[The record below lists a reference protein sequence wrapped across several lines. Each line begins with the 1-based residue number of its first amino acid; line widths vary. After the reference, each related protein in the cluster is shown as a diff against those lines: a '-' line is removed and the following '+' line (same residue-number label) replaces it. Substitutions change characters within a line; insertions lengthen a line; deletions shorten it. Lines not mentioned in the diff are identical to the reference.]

1 MTPGDEVVEV
11 TGTLKLL
18 ERPRKGDEHIP
29 WREASYWC
37 DLMKRMGFYRYRTAW
52 NKHVISGSLAGSMRK
67 EIYDLR
73 RRKKLR
79 ELFPTG
85 KVEHTGE
92 G

>member
-11 TGTLKLL
+11 TGRLKLL

-37 DLMKRMGFYRYRTAW
+37 PLMQRMGFYRYQTEW
-52 NKHVISGSLAGSMRK
+52 NKHVISGSLRNAMER
-67 EIYDLR
+67 EINDLK

-85 KVEHTGE
+85 RVEQPSG